1 MYSMMRSL
9 LFRLPAET
17 SHDLALDMIG
27 AAGRIGLARKLVR
40 PMAAAPVEVMG
51 LTFDNPVGLA
61 AGLDKNALA
70 VDGLAAMGFGFLEVG
85 TVTPLAQPGNPKPR
99 MFRLPEQNA
108 IINRLGF
115 NNQGV
120 DALLAHLEAVRYQG
134 VLGINIG
141 KNAAT
146 PVEHAVDDYLACLRK
161 VYSRASY
168 VTVNL
173 SSPNTP
179 GLRTLQYGETLK
191 QLLGQIKVC
200 QTELAQQYGQ
210 YVPIAIKIAP
220 DMLPEDLA
228 LVAEALV
235 EAGMDA
241 VIATNTTL
249 ERTAVIGLEH
259 ADETGGLSGGPLTD
273 VSTEVIRLLA
283 EALKGRMP
291 IIGVGGILQGAD
303 AVDKLKAG
311 ASLVQLYT
319 GFIYR
324 GPELVREC
332 VDAVAAYRSAQ
343 AAPSVVK

>member
-27 AAGRIGLARKLVR
+27 AAGRVGLARKLVR
-40 PMAAAPVEVMG
+40 PLAPDPVQVMG

-70 VDGLAAMGFGFLEVG
+70 VDGLDAMGFGFIEVG
-85 TVTPLAQPGNPKPR
+85 TVTPLPQPGNPKPR
-99 MFRLPEQNA
+99 MFRLPEQSA

-115 NNQGV
+115 NNLGV
-120 DALLAHLEAVRYQG
+120 DALLARLDSVRYQG
-134 VLGINIG
+134 VMGINIG
-141 KNAAT
+141 KNAVT
-146 PVEHAVDDYLACLRK
+146 PVENAVDDYLTCLRK

-179 GLRTLQYGETLK
+179 GLRTLQYGDALK
-191 QLLGQIKVC
+191 QLLGQIKAC
-200 QTELAQQYGQ
+200 QGELAQLHGR

-220 DMLPEDLA
+220 DMLPEDLV
-228 LVAEALV
+228 LVAGSLV
-235 EAGMDA
+235 ETGMDA

-259 ADETGGLSGGPLTD
+259 ADETGGLSGGPLTE

-283 EALKGRMP
+283 GELKGRLP
-291 IIGVGGILQGAD
+291 IIGVGGILQGSD

-311 ASLVQLYT
+311 ASLVQIYS

-332 VDAVAAYRSAQ
+332 VDAVAAYRSAGNGG
-343 AAPSVVK
+343 A

>member
-1 MYSMMRSL
+1 MYSMMRSM

-27 AAGRIGLARKLVR
+27 AAGRLGVASLMSR
-40 PMAAAPVEVMG
+40 PVAPNPIEVMG
-51 LTFDNPVGLA
+51 LTFDNPVGLG
-61 AGLDKNALA
+61 AGLDKNAAA
-70 VDGLAAMGFGFLEVG
+70 VDGLASMGFGFLEVG
-85 TVTPLAQPGNPKPR
+85 TVTPVGQPGNPKPR
-99 MFRLPEQNA
+99 MFRLPEQQA
-108 IINRLGF
+108 IINRMGF
-115 NNQGV
+115 NNLGV
-120 DALLAHLEAVRYQG
+120 EALLQRLDNVKYSG

-141 KNAAT
+141 KNAVT
-146 PVEHAVDDYLACLRK
+146 PVERAVDDYLFCMRQ

-168 VTVNL
+168 ITVNL

-191 QLLGQIKVC
+191 QLLAQIKAC
-200 QTELAQQYGQ
+200 QGQ
-210 YVPIAIKIAP
+210 LSLEHGHYVPVAIKIAP
-220 DMLPEDLA
+220 DMLPEDLV
-228 LVAEALV
+228 LVASTLLE
-235 EAGMDA
+235 EGMDA

-259 ADETGGLSGGPLTD
+259 ADESGGLSGGPLTE

-283 EALKGRMP
+283 EELKGRMP

-303 AVDKLKAG
+303 AVSKLEAG
-311 ASLVQLYT
+311 ASLVQLYS

-332 VDAVAAYRSAQ
+332 VDAVAAWRSAQ
-343 AAPSVVK
+343 TQA